1 MAEQLDL
8 LIVHPGA
15 AHGIYGAL
23 GDKLTAIEPPLWCR
37 LIAGYVRDRN
47 HTVKIID
54 AEAMGWSP
62 SEVAKRVNALNPR
75 LCVLAVYGHQPSAST
90 QQMTG
95 AHATAVM
102 IKSLGPTPVMMVG
115 GHVSALP
122 ERTMREE
129 RLINY
134 IGVGEGPVTIERLL
148 AIDGLPTLDDLR
160 AVPGLGFR
168 TNHDVDGVHI
178 NPAPPLIED
187 LSQLHGD
194 VWDLLPMNK
203 YRAHNWQC
211 FGEPSRQP
219 YASIYTSLGC
229 PYKCAFCCINAPFA
243 SNRYRMRDPADV
255 VAEMRMLFE
264 RYGVTTFK
272 IVDEMFV
279 LNEKHYTE
287 IASRLLDL
295 APVKDGLFNIWAYA
309 RVDTVKPDKLAL
321 LRRAG
326 IRWLALGVES
336 GSAYVRDGAM
346 KKMRNDDIAGVVKSI
361 QDAGINVI
369 ANYIFGLPDDDFIT
383 MGETFSLA
391 CELNTEFANFYS
403 AMAYPGSALYDEAL
417 KTGATL
423 PETWRGYSQ
432 HNDDCR
438 PLDTKHV
445 TGADVLKFRDDAFRA
460 YFSRPRYQ
468 TMIADKFGDEAVEHI
483 EEMLGYTLHRKLLAN
498 LVSA

>member
-15 AHGIYGAL
+15 AHGIYGVL
-23 GDKLTAIEPPLWCR
+23 GDKLVAVEPPLWAR
-37 LIAGYVRDRN
+37 LIAGYVRDRG
-47 HTVKIID
+47 HTVRIID

-62 SEVAKRVNALNPR
+62 QEVANRVHTLNPR

-95 AHATAVM
+95 AHATATA
-102 IKSLGPTPVMMVG
+102 IKSRGPTPVMMVG

-148 AIDGLPTLDDLR
+148 AIKGLPTLDDLR

-168 TNHDVDGVHI
+168 ANHDVDSVHI

-187 LSQLHGD
+187 LAQLHGD
-194 VWDLLPMNK
+194 VWDLLPMSR

-211 FGEPSRQP
+211 FGEASRQP
-219 YASIYTSLGC
+219 YASVYTSLGC

-243 SNRYRMRDPADV
+243 SNRYRMRKPSDV
-255 VAEMRMLFE
+255 VLEISRLHDA
-264 RYGVTTFK
+264 YGVKTFK
-272 IVDEMFV
+272 IIDEMFV
-279 LNEKHYTE
+279 LNERHYNA
-287 IASRLLDL
+287 IAQGIIDAKIGDL
-295 APVKDGLFNIWAYA
+295 NIWAYA
-309 RVDTVKPDKLAL
+309 RVDTVKPENLAL
-321 LRRAG
+321 LRKAG
-326 IRWLALGVES
+326 IKWLALGVES

-346 KKMRNDDIAGVVKSI
+346 KKMRNDDIAGVVRAI
-361 QDAGINVI
+361 QAADINVI

-391 CELNTEFANFYS
+391 CDLNTEFANFYS
-403 AMAYPGSALYDEAL
+403 AMAYPGSALYAEAL

-438 PLDTKHV
+438 PLDTKHL

-460 YFSRPRYQ
+460 YFSRPRYKK
-468 TMIADKFGDEAVEHI
+468 MIADKFGDEAVEHV
-483 EEMLGYTLHRKLLAN
+483 EEMLKYTLHRKLLEQKEVA
-498 LVSA
+498 